1 MRARTFRWQIPFLG
15 LWITLVSSCEATP
28 RPNSPV
34 SSVPITPVV
43 SLSAKAEP
51 PMPKNFAYADMSRTL
66 GTVTK
71 IPVRGRIVNESAAGL
86 ANPND
91 TTPMQQASQNEI
103 KGVEF
108 EATLLHENGTLIA
121 PLGKALND
129 KEGYIDSVF
138 PLKEGAVLPGR
149 YRVEIQVA
157 GRTAGQTTVQ
167 LFSDDYQ
174 GAVVRS
180 DIDLTYLDT
189 HFVRKRDLAKLLTQ
203 KGSERKTLPAMEQVY
218 AALRKGATGNEDRGL
233 VFVSG
238 SPRFFKR
245 ILESKMQVDGVDHN
259 GIMLKAF
266 EEIAFT
272 QIINFDPE
280 RIISAL
286 KEQVGYKLGHLLRG
300 RLELPI
306 KAAEILLGDDSEA
319 DFVVYSIYHRLMS
332 GELSGDAAK
341 QELLR
346 GGVDA
351 GQIPELLELA
361 GKVRETLHG
370 FSPVKAIYIN
380 LTGFPNAKLAV
391 KDWRIPELLR
401 EHQGAWPLIL
411 DLHEE
416 GFVSKESVAT
426 VKARLLELGATA
438 TSLNEA
444 GQAAVKSGYLKNKS
458 PTL

>member
-1 MRARTFRWQIPFLG
+1 MLARIFQSSIPFLCLG
-15 LWITLVSSCEATP
+15 IMSLSSCKSTHPPIPQTYSVQTSPQVSS
-28 RPNSPV
+28 
-34 SSVPITPVV
+34 
-43 SLSAKAEP
+43 SAKTEA
-51 PMPKNFAYADMSRTL
+51 PMPTKFAYADMNRTL

-71 IPVRGRIVNESAAGL
+71 IPVRGRIVYESAAGL
-86 ANPND
+86 ANPYD
-91 TTPMQQASQNEI
+91 TTPMQQASQNEL

-108 EATLLHENGTLIA
+108 EATLHHENGTLIA

-129 KEGYIDSVF
+129 KEGYIDTVF
-138 PLKEGAVLPGR
+138 SLKEGAILPGR

-157 GRTAGQTTVQ
+157 GKNAGHTTVQ
-167 LFSDDYQ
+167 LLSNEFQ

-189 HFVRKRDLAKLLTQ
+189 HFVRRRDILKLMTQ
-203 KGSERKTLPAMEQVY
+203 KGSERKTLPAMEKVY
-218 AALRKGATGNEDRGL
+218 SALRKGATGNEDRGL
-233 VFVSG
+233 VFISG

-266 EEIAFT
+266 EEIAYA
-272 QIINFDPE
+272 QLVSLDPE
-280 RIISAL
+280 RVVPAL
-286 KEQVGYKLGHLLRG
+286 KEQVGYKLGHFLRG
-300 RLELPI
+300 RLDLPP
-306 KAAEILLGDDSEA
+306 KAEEILLGDDSEA

-332 GELSGDAAK
+332 GELKGDAANK
-341 QELLR
+341 ELLR

-351 GQIPELLELA
+351 EQIPSLLELA
-361 GKVRETLHG
+361 ARVRDSLGG

-391 KDWRIPELLR
+391 KDWRIAGLSR

-411 DLHEE
+411 DLYEE

-426 VKARLLELGATA
+426 VKARLLELGITPAA
-438 TSLNEA
+438 MDEA
-444 GQAAVKSGYLKNKS
+444 LQAALKSGYLKNKS